1 MKGKMSDSPSNWI
14 YEPYWKK
21 AGKANW
27 VMTKKKSKNRGKKN
41 WQSKGFKTYLEY
53 KKHLAETIKREVNP
67 AYAKS
72 LFDQGFEIMVADKFL
87 AKDQH
92 LKKGTII
99 TKDKGSFKDQI
110 SVFRQQIPTKGNK
123 PLAYYYLGDE
133 SPYFEKLKEKNE
145 DSDKK
150 NESGG

>member
-1 MKGKMSDSPSNWI
+1 
-14 YEPYWKK
+14 
-21 AGKANW
+21 
-27 VMTKKKSKNRGKKN
+27 
-41 WQSKGFKTYLEY
+41 
-53 KKHLAETIKREVNP
+53 
-67 AYAKS
+67 
-72 LFDQGFEIMVADKFL
+72 MVADKFL

-110 SVFRQQIPTKGNK
+110 SVLRQQIPTKGNK